1 MEISGQ
7 LMAAERYGGEST
19 PTIKEN
25 ENQLEATVVFLVVS
39 DQLNATLICAQRS

>member
-19 PTIKEN
+19 PTIKEKWKSVGSN
-25 ENQLEATVVFLVVS
+25 CGFFLS
-39 DQLNATLICAQRS
+39 